1 MKQTPPFLKL
11 FWIVTFCLF
20 QVHFLYSQETKSLNI
35 ESDIPTSQVEISE
48 PEAPIKEQP
57 HEFKEHVLKIDNEL
71 QHFNY
76 SNGMAYIQSLYN
88 KVKEK
93 LETDIDRY
101 FPNTFRG
108 YNTRRS
114 QFQSGEFEERSYG
127 VIFAKSFKDKRGR
140 TIDVNVIY
148 ADDSIH
154 EYERLI
160 ENPNLVN
167 GIENVN
173 IITLNKKYKAIQKSS
188 EEQNFFEE
196 NIVVNRDLLINIIG
210 VGMSDIEVIDTFS
223 KTINISALEKYLK

>member
-1 MKQTPPFLKL
+1 MKQTPPFL
-11 FWIVTFCLF
+11 IVFLTTIFCLF
-20 QVHFLYSQETKSLNI
+20 LSQGVYSQDSKSLNI
-35 ESDIPTSQVEISE
+35 ESDVPTQHVEE
-48 PEAPIKEQP
+48 VRAADPLEVKP
-57 HEFKEHVLKIDNEL
+57 HEFKDHILKINNEL
-71 QHFNY
+71 QYSNY
-76 SNGMAYIQSLYN
+76 SNAMAYIQSLYN

-108 YNTRRS
+108 YKIRRS
-114 QFQSGEFEERSYG
+114 QYQSGEFEERSYG

-173 IITLNKKYKAIQKSS
+173 IITLNK
-188 EEQNFFEE
+188 
-196 NIVVNRDLLINIIG
+196 
-210 VGMSDIEVIDTFS
+210 
-223 KTINISALEKYLK
+223 